1 MKQIF
6 LLFFTFI
13 LIVTNAQLLT
23 VDFKDLKVSNIAH
36 STSSPIN
43 LGENYSVNIKFN
55 VKIDV
60 SSTFSVGNCR
70 LFIRAHKPNGS
81 FSDLIDPKNVYVS
94 GSGSG
99 IEINADILRDYISYE
114 NGNYLTIEL
123 QHQDTGVVWFSPKVV
138 LVKMPTFTFT
148 PSIITIPCG
157 STEPKI
163 FTCDNNANI
172 GSFVYKWNVGT
183 GWNKDGI
190 PVTGVI
196 TTNNNS
202 ITLTPSNASVL
213 PSNISVDITWNNAY
227 SFTKYCNVQRQSFD
241 SGNTLQISG
250 NNTTVCTFP
259 TTVSYSVNAEAGN
272 SVSWTSSDS
281 SIGEVVNSNGS
292 TIDVIIKRQ
301 GEITLTATVGNAC
314 GQTKT
319 ATKKFWA
326 GTPLVYMPNAACGNP
341 YDSVCFNSNYN
352 VQTGQYSN
360 VVVDALG
367 QDGTQNPNTD
377 FEWEKVSGPFIFVPY
392 GNGNNSTVSNNGT
405 KVTGRMAILYV
416 TSGYNYMQVR
426 ARAKNNCG
434 WGPWKA
440 ILFQSGGSK
449 MAISVKEYQV
459 SPNPAS
465 DFINIS
471 LFDETNN
478 MISKN
483 SGKVYAELYNAAGVK
498 VGRADMQNNKGRIS
512 VVGLNQGIYTLKIYS
527 DKWQENHQVV
537 VK

>member
-1 MKQIF
+1 MKHFF
-6 LLFFTFI
+6 LLFLCFTT
-13 LIVTNAQLLT
+13 LLVKSQLLT
-23 VDFKDLKVSNIAH
+23 LGYKDLKVNNIAH
-36 STSSPIN
+36 SVNSAIN
-43 LGENYSVNIKFN
+43 LGEAYSVNVKFN
-55 VKIDV
+55 VDMTV
-60 SSTFSVGNCR
+60 SSSFQVGYCN
-70 LFIRAHKPNGS
+70 LFVRVHQPNGLY
-81 FSDLIDPKNVYVS
+81 SDIVDSKKVYVS

-99 IEINADILRDYISYE
+99 IEINGDILRDYISYE

-123 QHQDTGVVWFSPKVV
+123 VHLDTGTVWYSPKITVV
-138 LVKMPTFTFT
+138 KT
-148 PSIITIPCG
+148 PSFTLSPGSVTIPCG
-157 STEPKI
+157 STSPI
-163 FTCDNNANI
+163 TFTCNSNTGI
-172 GSFVYKWNVGT
+172 GSFVYKWNVGN
-183 GWNKDGI
+183 GWTKDGV
-190 PVTGVI
+190 PVSGII
-196 TTNNNS
+196 TTSSNS
-202 ITLTPSNASVL
+202 ITLAPADVTIL
-213 PSNISVDITWNNAY
+213 PSNLSLEIIWNSNY
-227 SFTKYCNVQRQSFD
+227 SFGKGSNVQRQSFD
-241 SGNTLQISG
+241 SANTLQISG
-250 NNTTVCTFP
+250 NTATVCTFP
-259 TTVSYSVNAEAGN
+259 TTVSYSINAEAGN
-272 SVSWTSSDS
+272 SVSWISSDS
-281 SIGEVVNSNGS
+281 SVGELVNSNGP
-292 TIDVIIKRQ
+292 TTDVILKRQ
-301 GEITLTATVGNAC
+301 GEITLTATVVNQC

-319 ATKKFWA
+319 VTKKFWA

-377 FEWEKVSGPFIFVPY
+377 FEWEKVNGPFIFVSY

-405 KVTGRMAILYV
+405 KVTGRMAILYI

-426 ARAKNNCG
+426 ARAKNVCG

-449 MAISVKEYQV
+449 MGISAKEYQV

-483 SGKVYAELYNAAGVK
+483 SSKVYAELYNVAGTK
-498 VGRADMQNNKGRIS
+498 VGKTNMQNNKGRIS
-512 VVGLNQGIYTLKIYS
+512 VVGLHKGIYTLKIYS
-527 DKWQENHQVV
+527 DKWQEDHQVI